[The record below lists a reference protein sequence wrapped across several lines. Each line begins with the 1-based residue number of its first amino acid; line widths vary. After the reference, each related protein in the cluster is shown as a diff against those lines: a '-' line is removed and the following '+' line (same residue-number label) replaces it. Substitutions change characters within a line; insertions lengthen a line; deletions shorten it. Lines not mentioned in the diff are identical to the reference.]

1 MMDALQIAP
10 ADLQAGQV
18 LGQDVMAG
26 SMVWLREGTVL
37 NEAAIERLRRM
48 NLEYVLIHR
57 SVVEDENASELPAES
72 AARAVEIA
80 PPDFRKLSD
89 EESVSWMSSE
99 HFSRPVEHNQPG
111 AAEEQMFAAQKT
123 QIREQAG
130 FKEMIPSSVDTK
142 VRKGLQASMISSAM
156 RNRIDLERINHQADE
171 LSEHLVGNG
180 RGYIRMEDINTYGE
194 HLTARTVM
202 SSKLFH
208 LTRGNPQDSD
218 IRDHVRCQFMMQ
230 GMYTMLPDNLQQPML
245 EMQVQDRRTLRDTL
259 LEYCEW
265 IKSSTDVDSTVMEN
279 VMLQHERFDGL
290 GLPHGYSG
298 EQIPEDSHTWALA
311 TAYSSSIFSRPGQRR
326 LSPREAADNLIR
338 QSGTSY
344 GSTAVNMFLRR
355 FGYFPNGS
363 LVRLNTGELA
373 LVRRQVERSMFK
385 PVVCRL
391 DSENQPLPET
401 ELAAESGIFIRGSVL
416 EY

>member
-1 MMDALQIAP
+1 
-10 ADLQAGQV
+10 
-18 LGQDVMAG
+18 
-26 SMVWLREGTVL
+26 
-37 NEAAIERLRRM
+37 
-48 NLEYVLIHR
+48 
-57 SVVEDENASELPAES
+57 
-72 AARAVEIA
+72 
-80 PPDFRKLSD
+80 
-89 EESVSWMSSE
+89 
-99 HFSRPVEHNQPG
+99 
-111 AAEEQMFAAQKT
+111 
-123 QIREQAG
+123 
-130 FKEMIPSSVDTK
+130 
-142 VRKGLQASMISSAM
+142 
-156 RNRIDLERINHQADE
+156 
-171 LSEHLVGNG
+171 
-180 RGYIRMEDINTYGE
+180 
-194 HLTARTVM
+194 
-202 SSKLFH
+202 
-208 LTRGNPQDSD
+208 
-218 IRDHVRCQFMMQ
+218 
-230 GMYTMLPDNLQQPML
+230 
-245 EMQVQDRRTLRDTL
+245 
-259 LEYCEW
+259 
-265 IKSSTDVDSTVMEN
+265 
-279 VMLQHERFDGL
+279 MLQHERFDGL

>member
-1 MMDALQIAP
+1 MMETRQVLPTNLQS
-10 ADLQAGQV
+10 GQV

-48 NLEYVLIHR
+48 GLEHVLIRR
-57 SVVEDENASELPAES
+57 SEDDEPAAQQES
-72 AARAVEIA
+72 AGSTASAAE
-80 PPDFRKLSD
+80 PDFRRLNDDD
-89 EESVSWMSSE
+89 EASWMSSE
-99 HFSRPVEHNQPG
+99 HFARLVDNNQPVAG
-111 AAEEQMFAAQKT
+111 DEMMFREQKT
-123 QIREQAG
+123 GMREQAG
-130 FKEMIPSSVDTK
+130 FKEMIPPEVDLR
-142 VRKGLQASMISSAM
+142 VRKGLQASLISSAM
-156 RNRIDLERINHQADE
+156 RNRIDLERINSQADE

-208 LTRGNPQDSD
+208 LTRTDPSDGD

-230 GMYTMLPDNLQQPML
+230 SMYTLLPANLQQPVL
-245 EMQVQDRRTLRDTL
+245 ELPGNDRQLLRDTL
-259 LEYCEW
+259 LEYGEW
-265 IKSSTDVDSTVMEN
+265 VRSSTGVDGDVLERVLM
-279 VMLQHERFDGL
+279 QHERFDGQ
-290 GLPHGYSG
+290 GLPHGLAG
-298 EQIPEDSHTWALA
+298 PEIPDDSQTWALA
-311 TAYSSSIFSRPGQRR
+311 TAYSNSLFSRPGQQRS
-326 LSPREAADNLIR
+326 SPREAADSLIR
-338 QSGTSY
+338 QSGTAF
-344 GSTAVNMFLRR
+344 GSTSVNKFLRR
-355 FGYFPNGS
+355 FGYYPNGS

-373 LVRRQVERSMFK
+373 LVRRQEENSMFK

-401 ELAAESGIFIRGSVL
+401 ELGSEKGVFIRGSVL